1 MPNNKASFI
10 IGITLNTM
18 MVSCQSF
25 VFYYHQKPFHIP
37 LSSLSIIWTQTQHG
51 KAFPAFKSYFATSN
65 SEIKRASMSRDDS
78 LKVEIVQHSEN
89 RLTRTCVQNLATSE
103 KLMGI
108 EKDLAMKLNVPL
120 LTNDEIIESSMI
132 NHCISVQGEEEGG
145 TLKYSLGLV
154 TIQQSEA
161 KARFKR
167 MRKTPPY
174 IVDLSNKSRLG
185 KRLKQATRGKKE
197 IILRAV
203 VPKGVDDIVVFDLT
217 AGFGRDSAIIA
228 TSSSIKKVVMI
239 ERDPIV
245 TLLLHDA
252 LRRINS
258 SENDCHL
265 ENILSEKLELVS
277 SDSRMFLTHVDVTGK
292 PKPDVCFLDVMFP
305 PRTKSSAVK
314 KNMVSYEI

>member
-1 MPNNKASFI
+1 
-10 IGITLNTM
+10 
-18 MVSCQSF
+18 
-25 VFYYHQKPFHIP
+25 
-37 LSSLSIIWTQTQHG
+37 
-51 KAFPAFKSYFATSN
+51 
-65 SEIKRASMSRDDS
+65 
-78 LKVEIVQHSEN
+78 
-89 RLTRTCVQNLATSE
+89 
-103 KLMGI
+103 
-108 EKDLAMKLNVPL
+108 
-120 LTNDEIIESSMI
+120 
-132 NHCISVQGEEEGG
+132 
-145 TLKYSLGLV
+145 
-154 TIQQSEA
+154 
-161 KARFKR
+161 